1 MHYTEAGRRD
11 LQTSRTQRPVFGHVL
26 PGHAFLSTA
35 MCRPPTGRS
44 GTRVDTKKKN
54 TKEKKQA
61 GTLPARE
68 GCMYVL
74 YLGAYK
80 ASVTTNPML
89 TRRDCG
95 EQLPLLCEFA
105 LVRALKLHFNGAQC
119 FLAVFMYVK
128 SN

>member
-1 MHYTEAGRRD
+1 
-11 LQTSRTQRPVFGHVL
+11 
-26 PGHAFLSTA
+26 
-35 MCRPPTGRS
+35 
-44 GTRVDTKKKN
+44 
-54 TKEKKQA
+54 
-61 GTLPARE
+61 
-68 GCMYVL
+68 MYVL

-89 TRRDCG
+89 TRPDGG

-105 LVRALKLHFNGAQC
+105 LVRALKLHVNGAQC